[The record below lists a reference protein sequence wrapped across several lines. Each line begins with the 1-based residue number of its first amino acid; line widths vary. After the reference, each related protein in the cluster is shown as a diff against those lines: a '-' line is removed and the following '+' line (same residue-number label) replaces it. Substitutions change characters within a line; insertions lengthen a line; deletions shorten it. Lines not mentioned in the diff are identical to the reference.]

1 MFVCCILL
9 SVSMTCMT
17 LFKLLMQKE
26 QQRGG
31 FSASQGLSREGTK
44 GTAVPIRPASWGHSA
59 HRRGPAAS
67 LKAGAA
73 PAASTSCS
81 FMSSACC
88 LFCVPDV

>member
-26 QQRGG
+26 QQWAG
-31 FSASQGLSREGTK
+31 FSASQGLSQEETRGTH
-44 GTAVPIRPASWGHSA
+44 PAQSPGDTA
-59 HRRGPAAS
+59 HRRGPAAPP
-67 LKAGAA
+67 KAGAA
-73 PAASTSCS
+73 LAASASCS